1 MDLTLLRSLNMRRK
15 HSSVPNTS
23 GQDTGKEV
31 VELVDHE
38 EKLERSKEREE
49 RRARRSVGSADSGGE
64 PRQFSGDE
72 VQRFSGGEPRL
83 RAAPLHTLS
92 LLVTLAGL
100 PLSDKCLAS
109 LLCSIADHPLLASA
123 AHTLEDGERG
133 RNCGGGKCGMFLF

>member
-15 HSSVPNTS
+15 TAAGSFPKTS

-31 VELVDHE
+31 VELVDHQ
-38 EKLERSKEREE
+38 EKLERSKEREK
-49 RRARRSVGSADSGGE
+49 RRARRSVGSANSGAE
-64 PRQFSGDE
+64 PRQFSG
-72 VQRFSGGEPRL
+72 GEP
-83 RAAPLHTLS
+83 RAAPLHMLS
-92 LLVTLAGL
+92 LLVTLADL

-109 LLCSIADHPLLASA
+109 LLCRIADHPLLASA